1 VAAHGLSYE
10 APAVPARWVFQQE
23 LQMMYDERMVAPMRA
38 EITRLGVEEL
48 RTADAVDAALKDAK
62 GTQLVVV
69 NSVCG
74 CSARNMRPAVATAL
88 QHAVKPDQLYTVFAG
103 NDVDAT
109 RQVRSYFTGY
119 APSSPSLGLMKDGR
133 LVHMIER
140 WQIEGRTADDIAKD
154 LVDAFD
160 KYCESPVAS

>member
-1 VAAHGLSYE
+1 M
-10 APAVPARWVFQQE
+10 
-23 LQMMYDERMVAPMRA
+23 MMYDERMVAPMRA
-38 EITRLGVEEL
+38 EITRLGVDEL
-48 RTADAVDAALKDAK
+48 RTADAVDAALKGTK

-88 QHAVKPDQLYTVFAG
+88 QHATKPDQLYTVFAG

-109 RQVRSYFTGY
+109 RQVRAYFTGY
-119 APSSPSLGLMKDGR
+119 APSSPSIGLLKDGK

-140 WQIEGRTADDIAKD
+140 WQIEGRTADAIAQD
-154 LVDAFD
+154 LISAFD
-160 KYCESPVAS
+160 KYCETTVQA